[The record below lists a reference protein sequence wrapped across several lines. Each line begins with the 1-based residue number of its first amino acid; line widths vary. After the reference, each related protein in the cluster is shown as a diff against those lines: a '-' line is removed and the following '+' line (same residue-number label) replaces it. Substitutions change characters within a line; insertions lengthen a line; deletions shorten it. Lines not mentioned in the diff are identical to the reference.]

1 MPTFFIPFRLGR
13 ARRFD
18 PTIFPFM
25 KVVPSDNALG
35 IASLALECT
44 LDEILKIRQMVAD
57 KKKYQVLV
65 ADAKIAYDQ
74 LCIKRDQ
81 LRLAGQQKSINPLKL
96 YSTYRSTRLL
106 LEAGTQLYE
115 DTKETSERIRRRTAS
130 VNSTSSYAEH
140 VQPEDA
146 ILSSDIDID
155 GLVFETAL
163 DGSMAALV
171 TDAVSFI
178 ASHVDLLPEG
188 FADDHEVD
196 DARVNV
202 GTEWVGSRINVAPED
217 SSTPNSPTDNTDRV
231 SSISTNSLL
240 SDTSTLVGSLES
252 SLESGNSYYSLQNS
266 YDASGSTIQA
276 PTLQI

>member
-1 MPTFFIPFRLGR
+1 MFFIPFKLGR

-44 LDEILKIRQMVAD
+44 LDEILKIRDMVAD

-81 LRLAGQQKSINPLKL
+81 LAGQQKSINPLKL
-96 YSTYRSTRLL
+96 FSTYRSTKLL
-106 LEAGTQLYE
+106 LEAGTLLYRK
-115 DTKETSERIRRRTAS
+115 TKDTSERVRRLTAS
-130 VNSTSSYAEH
+130 VNSSYAEL
-140 VQPEDA
+140 VQPEDDN
-146 ILSSDIDID
+146 LSSGTDID

-163 DGSMAALV
+163 DESMAALV

-202 GTEWVGSRINVAPED
+202 GTEWVGSRINVALED
-217 SSTPNSPTDNTDRV
+217 NSTPSSSTDNTDRA
-231 SSISTNSLL
+231 SSVSTNSFF
-240 SDTSTLVGSLES
+240 SYTSTLVGSLES
-252 SLESGNSYYSLQNS
+252 SLESGNSYYSLRS
-266 YDASGSTIQA
+266 GYDASGSTIQA